1 MLANPHG
8 FAITCLQSVA
18 GRRHRYVYAAA
29 APERGVNSPQQAVV
43 RVDTA
48 TGRVAAWRPGPLIY
62 TGEPVLVPKA
72 CRGGLKTLL
81 VPGRKASGR

>member
-1 MLANPHG
+1 MRVDAAMGSGACWRQTLMA
-8 FAITCLQSVA
+8 LQSHACKLIA
-18 GRRHRYVYAAA
+18 GRRHRYVFAAA

-48 TGRVAAWRPGPLIY
+48 TGRVAAWRPGPLVY

-72 CRGGLKTLL
+72 SEVG
-81 VPGRKASGR
+81 